1 MAATAPVPTQ
11 PESQFTLALFDLV
24 EGARAS
30 HLWGRLGW
38 QDIRRHYR
46 RSILGPFWITISMGV
61 LVAVLGTLYGG
72 LFQVDMAVYVPYLTL
87 GWVVWTLVSGLITDG
102 CAAFVSASSIIQQA
116 RLPLSVHVY
125 RGIWRNLITFFH
137 NAVIFVAVAVLF
149 AIWPGWVGLLAIP
162 GLLLVCL
169 NGVCVGIVLG
179 IFATRFRDV
188 PPIIASVVRIAFF
201 VTPIIWMPELLP
213 ERALVPLAFNPFY
226 HVLEVVRAPL
236 LGEVPSATS
245 WLAMIGFTLVS
256 ALVMLGMYV
265 RFRWRI
271 AYWL

>member
-11 PESQFTLALFDLV
+11 PASQFALARFDLV

-38 QDIRRHYR
+38 QDIRRLYR
-46 RSILGPFWITISMGV
+46 RSTLGPFWITISMGL
-61 LVAVLGTLYGG
+61 LVAALGTLYGS
-72 LFQVDMAVYVPYLTL
+72 LFQIEMAVYVPYLTL
-87 GWVVWTLVSGLITDG
+87 GWVVWTLVSGCITDG
-102 CAAFVSASSIIQQA
+102 CTAFVSASSIIQQA

-125 RGIWRNLITFFH
+125 RGVWRNLITFFH

-162 GLLLVCL
+162 GLLLVCI
-169 NGVCVGIVLG
+169 NGVWVGIMLG
-179 IFATRFRDV
+179 IFATRFRDI
-188 PPIIASVVRIAFF
+188 PPIIASIVRIAFF

-213 ERALVPLAFNPFY
+213 KRALVPLAFNPFY

-236 LGEVPSATS
+236 LGEIPGTTS
-245 WLAMIGFTLVS
+245 WLAMIGFTLVGVT
-256 ALVMLGMYV
+256 ATLLIYV